1 MTASLDLVYNKSS
14 SLYFFD
20 TLPEPQQELLLSI
33 DENPGIRYREL
44 LRLTN
49 SSNGV
54 LSYHINRLE
63 KMDLV
68 IVERR
73 ARMTRFFP
81 RNISNEIMGVMGF
94 LRNRTSYEIIKLLY
108 DRGPTS
114 QQEIINY
121 TKKAAS
127 TISWHMKKLL
137 DDNIVCIKDK
147 NTIYDGNNDVG
158 IKSQTQNKKLN
169 LYDLLNRNIVNGLIY
184 KTNNYIESA
193 INNYSDIMDSF

>member
-1 MTASLDLVYNKSS
+1 
-14 SLYFFD
+14 
-20 TLPEPQQELLLSI
+20 LPEPQQELLLSI

-49 SSNGV
+49 SSKGV

>member
-1 MTASLDLVYNKSS
+1 MIASLDLVYNKSS
-14 SLYFFD
+14 SLYVFD
-20 TLPEPQQELLLSI
+20 TLPELQQKLLLSI
-33 DENPGIRYREL
+33 DKNPGIRYREL
-44 LRLTN
+44 LRLIN

-54 LSYHINRLE
+54 LSYHIDRLE

-94 LRNRTSYEIIKLLY
+94 LRNQTSYEIIKLLY
-108 DRGPTS
+108 DRGPIS

-121 TKKAAS
+121 TRKAAS

-147 NTIYDGNNDVG
+147 NIIYDGNNDVG
-158 IKSQTQNKKLN
+158 IKTQHKELN

-184 KTNNYIESA
+184 KTNNYIDST
-193 INNYSDIMDSF
+193 INNYSDMMDSF

>member
-20 TLPEPQQELLLSI
+20 TLPELQQKLLLCF

-44 LRLTN
+44 LRLIN

-94 LRNRTSYEIIKLLY
+94 LRNQTSYEIIKLLH

-121 TKKAAS
+121 TRKAAS

-147 NTIYDGNNDVG
+147 NIIYDGNNDVG
-158 IKSQTQNKKLN
+158 IKTQHKKLN

-184 KTNNYIESA
+184 KTNNYIDST